1 MSWLD
6 GTDDDSRRRRE
17 NNEHAEGHS
26 SMSKTP
32 ISTSMDEIGGIT
44 TPSRGKLNYKPNSLS
59 SMGGLSAVGDK
70 ASEWIEFEITVDSG
84 ACEIVMPMGACHSI
98 SVMAS
103 KQYMDGVEYEVAN
116 GETIPNL
123 GERRCIMMTVGS
135 NTAKKITFQVADVH
149 KPLLSISRVADL
161 GFDCMLGKHGGMLVD
176 TVAGER
182 VPLIRRD
189 NLYVM
194 KAWVRQ
200 DLNDVK
206 PFGGPA

>member
-1 MSWLD
+1 
-6 GTDDDSRRRRE
+6 
-17 NNEHAEGHS
+17 
-26 SMSKTP
+26 
-32 ISTSMDEIGGIT
+32 
-44 TPSRGKLNYKPNSLS
+44 
-59 SMGGLSAVGDK
+59 MGGLSAVGDK
-70 ASEWIEFEITVDSG
+70 ASEWIEIEITVDSG
-84 ACEIVMPMGACHSI
+84 ACETVMPMSSCHSI
-98 SVMAS
+98 SVLAS
-103 KQYMDGVEYEVAN
+103 KQYMEGVEYEVAN

-135 NTAKKITFQVADVH
+135 NTAKKIPFQVADVH

-161 GFDCMLGKHGGMLVD
+161 VFDCMLGKHGGMLVD
-176 TVAGER
+176 TVTGER
-182 VPLIRRD
+182 IPLIRRD